1 MVVPS
6 NDLKRDEREANGVE
20 EKEWKVG
27 ESRDGM
33 TLCFKEDLG
42 RG

>member
-6 NDLKRDEREANGVE
+6 NDLKRDDGDE
-20 EKEWKVG
+20 EKDWKVG
-27 ESRDGM
+27 ESHDGM